1 MTEKAKIEA
10 YKKSFRM
17 NKVRGQRV
25 EDPND
30 VKVKDPFEEMTLRV
44 VRKTKRE
51 KGLRRIHKLF
61 EFQ

>member
-17 NKVRGQRV
+17 NKVRGQRF

-30 VKVKDPFEEMTLRV
+30 VKVKDPYEEMTLRA
-44 VRKTKRE
+44 VRKAKRE
-51 KGLRRIHKLF
+51 KGIRRIHKLF
-61 EFQ
+61 EF